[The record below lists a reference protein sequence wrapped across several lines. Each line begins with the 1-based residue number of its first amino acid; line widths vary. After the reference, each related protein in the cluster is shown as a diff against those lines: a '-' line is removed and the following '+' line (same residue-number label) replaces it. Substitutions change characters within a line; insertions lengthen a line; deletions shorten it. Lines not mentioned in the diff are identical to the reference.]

1 LRTKISIYSQ
11 RTWRRGTALKFSVN
25 LAFFLDYADAVQPFY
40 RACAYDTRYDNT
52 EWVSM
57 VTVDDLYMVNYNRL
71 SIVCTHIVTM
81 TTGNLAKE
89 QGCIE
94 PDERIVD
101 KVIFH
106 IHNLM

>member
-1 LRTKISIYSQ
+1 
-11 RTWRRGTALKFSVN
+11 
-25 LAFFLDYADAVQPFY
+25 
-40 RACAYDTRYDNT
+40 
-52 EWVSM
+52 M

-81 TTGNLAKE
+81 TAGNLAKE

-94 PDERIVD
+94 PDERIID
-101 KVIFH
+101 KAIFH